1 MDLNA
6 RVDVN
11 CGRKDGR
18 TENWKPISHLAKAGA
33 TKNGHV
39 YNQRAE
45 ESVSKQD
52 FCRMLFVVC
61 LQVVLTLLHSEILAC
76 LSAIG
81 LKQS

>member
-1 MDLNA
+1 MD
-6 RVDVN
+6 
-11 CGRKDGR
+11 GQ
-18 TENWKPISHLAKAGA
+18 TENRTPISHLAKADA
-33 TKNGHV
+33 TKTGHV

-45 ESVSKQD
+45 EPVSKQD
-52 FCRMLFVVC
+52 FCRMLFLVC